1 MLVGLEAERGKEV
14 IDCFLVFAGK
24 AYPSKQAPSGTD

>member
-14 IDCFLVFAGK
+14 VDCFLVFVGK
-24 AYPSKQAPSGTD
+24 AYSPKQAPSGTD